1 MNSRITVEVVKLPA
15 SRRNVTLFEGD
26 TVNRA
31 LIEAFGE
38 DDYSKYTITVNGEG
52 ASLTT
57 PLRNGSSIA
66 ISKQIK
72 GNADEEAVEETAEE
86 TVETPATPAEG
97 ETPVTPTEGETAQ
110 AEPAAETVEANTD
123 AE

>member
-72 GNADEEAVEETAEE
+72 GNADEEVVEETA
-86 TVETPATPAEG
+86 ETPATPAEG